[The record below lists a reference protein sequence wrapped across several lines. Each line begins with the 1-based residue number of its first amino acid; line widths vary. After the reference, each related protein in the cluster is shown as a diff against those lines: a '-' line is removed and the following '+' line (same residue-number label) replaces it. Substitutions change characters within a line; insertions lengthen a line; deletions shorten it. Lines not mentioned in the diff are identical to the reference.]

1 MCVYTCAR
9 AHMRVCVCVCVCVF
23 AGSPVCTCYVGEAR
37 GQSIIIIHRE
47 PSILCFETRSLTG
60 LELSK

>member
-1 MCVYTCAR
+1 
-9 AHMRVCVCVCVCVF
+9 MRVCVCVCVCVF